1 MQQKAPPK
9 AGRSPTLDLGLHPGI
24 IRTEGTRR
32 RIQGYTN
39 DGQRPQPTPPAMTS
53 RRPHRRFPQP
63 SPFGATSRKPALRQ
77 PQGQF
82 GAGDQKRN
90 SGFSAARQVG
100 DLTRPP
106 HSLPEGPDNAGRGC
120 EAFTGRVRFFDQNSF
135 CVEVNLCNFGPQV
148 LYLFLNIA
156 HKSSGS
162 RSRQYTNH
170 RHLRP

>member
-1 MQQKAPPK
+1 MQPK
-9 AGRSPTLDLGLHPGI
+9 SPAESGPFSDLGPRSSPWDNSYGRHTATYPGI
-24 IRTEGTRR
+24 HKRR
-32 RIQGYTN
+32 
-39 DGQRPQPTPPAMTS
+39 QRPQPTPPAMTS

-63 SPFGATSRKPALRQ
+63 SPFRATSRKPALRQ